1 MIEYT
6 LYPVNEIIDLLKG
19 YEEQHYRDIKDK
31 TMYPSISM
39 NWEIY
44 EALGQEGLCFAVIAR
59 DGEELVGY
67 TAYTLNADLNANN
80 KVIAI
85 SVAMYIEKKYRG
97 RLIVE
102 FINKCDRMLKEKDVK
117 QVLHSYS
124 DVRIGKI
131 LQKADY
137 RPKSITWCKSL

>member
-1 MIEYT
+1 MIKYT
-6 LYPVNEIIDLLKG
+6 LYPVNEVLNLLKS
-19 YEEQHYRDIKDK
+19 YEKKHYNDIKDK
-31 TMYPSISM
+31 SMYPSISV
-39 NWEIY
+39 NWDIY
-44 EALGQEGLCFAVIAR
+44 EELGKEGLCYAVLAM
-59 DGEELVGY
+59 DEGEIVGY
-67 TAYTLNADLNANN
+67 SAYTLTTDLNRNSIVQA
-80 KVIAI
+80 AC
-85 SVAMYIEKKYRG
+85 VAMYIEKKYRG